1 MYLISNLK
9 NLLSMAKEKFTLEY
23 NMKSTP
29 VAMLWAYV
37 ATENGLKEWFADKV
51 TMQGKEVILDWNGS
65 EQVMVIVG
73 MRNDKF
79 IRYRWQGDT
88 DKTYFE
94 FKIST
99 TELSGTSILTITDF
113 AESEE
118 MEEAKELWDYQIE
131 ILQRQLGC

>member
-1 MYLISNLK
+1 
-9 NLLSMAKEKFTLEY
+9 
-23 NMKSTP
+23 MKSTP

-51 TMQGKEVILDWNGS
+51 TMKGKEVTLDWNGS
-65 EQVMVIVG
+65 QQVMSIVG

-79 IRYRWQGDT
+79 IRYRWQEDT

-113 AESEE
+113 AEPEDLD
-118 MEEAKELWDYQIE
+118 EAKELWDYQIE

>member
-1 MYLISNLK
+1 
-9 NLLSMAKEKFTLEY
+9 MAKEKFTLEY

-29 VAMLWAYV
+29 VAMLWAYI

-51 TMQGKEVILDWNGS
+51 TMQGKEVILDWNVS

-79 IRYRWQGDT
+79 IRYRWQEDT

-113 AESEE
+113 AEPEDL
-118 MEEAKELWDYQIE
+118 EEAKELWNYQIE